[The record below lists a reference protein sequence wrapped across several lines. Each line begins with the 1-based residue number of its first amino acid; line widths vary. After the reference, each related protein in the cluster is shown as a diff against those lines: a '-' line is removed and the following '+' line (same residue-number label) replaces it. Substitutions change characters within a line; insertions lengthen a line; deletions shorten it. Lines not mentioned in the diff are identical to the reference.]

1 MTFRFGHCILDTQSR
16 RLVRGGRDVHLSPK
30 GFEIL
35 KVLVESR
42 PRVLSKCELLERVW
56 SGIAVSDA
64 SLAKVISKVRQATG
78 DSDDAMPIIRTVHGF
93 GYVFAAHIEDDRAV
107 DRPRHAQA
115 TCWLF
120 CGSREFP
127 LPDGEHTVGR
137 EPDASICLHSP
148 RVSRRHAR
156 LVVNGGSATLEDLGS
171 KNGSFVR
178 GARILAPTKLQAG
191 DVTRIGPFSLV
202 FWVGAG
208 FESTQSDGS

>member
-1 MTFRFGHCILDTQSR
+1 MNLRFGHCILDTETR
-16 RLVRGGRDVHLSPK
+16 RLLRGGRDAHLTPK
-30 GFEIL
+30 GFEVL

-56 SGIAVSDA
+56 SGVAVSDA
-64 SLAKVISKVRQATG
+64 SLAKVISKVRKAIG
-78 DSDDAMPIIRTVHGF
+78 DSDTAVPIIRTVHGF
-93 GYVFAAHIEDDRAV
+93 GYAFAASVEDECAV
-107 DRPRHAQA
+107 DSALHA

-127 LPDGEHTVGR
+127 LPDGEHTLGR
-137 EPDASICLHSP
+137 GPDASICLRSP

-156 LVVNGGSATLEDLGS
+156 LLVNGSCAILEDLGS

-178 GARILAPTKLQAG
+178 GSRILAPTKLQPG
-191 DVTRIGPFSLV
+191 DVTRIGPFNLV

-208 FESTQSDGS
+208 FESTQSDGG